1 MRRNFDPLI
10 RRRGIAGKDRL
21 MIWSSNQIGT
31 IRARRLRRLLRRADH
46 ARDQREYA
54 EAARLYQHALALD
67 PRRAD
72 TRLQLGQMFKELAR
86 FGEAEAAFRQVLG
99 QSPNNREA
107 QLQLAQ
113 LLSLLGRGDEQ
124 TATPQSE
131 RLRPDLPRLPS
142 ETSSIGVSVPVGAG
156 SSPDTRINH
165 HRREGDRLRDARQFP
180 AA

>member
-1 MRRNFDPLI
+1 
-10 RRRGIAGKDRL
+10 

-54 EAARLYQHALALD
+54 EAARLYQIALALD

-86 FGEAEAAFRQVLG
+86 FGEAEAAFRQVLA

-107 QLQLAQ
+107 PLQLRQ
-113 LLSLLGRGDEQ
+113 LLTLLGRGEEARIGSPAEPARLDRVRPIAEQ
-124 TATPQSE
+124 RASGVPAPASIAAPPATS
-131 RLRPDLPRLPS
+131 LDHYS
-142 ETSSIGVSVPVGAG
+142 
-156 SSPDTRINH
+156 
-165 HRREGDRLRDARQFP
+165 REGDRL
-180 AA
+180 